1 MKDFKLKRFLTISL
15 VASSFLFASND
26 TIILEEVT
34 VSANKIEENIKDIPQ
49 SISVV
54 NEKEIEEKEI
64 QNISDVIKQIPNLS
78 STFMYSERVN
88 FRGINTS
95 VFTNN
100 NPVVIYIDGVPHS
113 SVYGFDA
120 SLQNTQQ
127 IEVLRG
133 PQGALYG
140 KDSIGG
146 VINIITKKPKNELN
160 GFIGTEY
167 GTNNFIQTS
176 FNTNGAVIPDKLF
189 LGINGK
195 VGKDDGWKTNH
206 NENQD
211 KDSTRKEFHQLNTN
225 LHYNAT
231 DNFSIALN
239 IFNDKDYK
247 YGFEGGAVPQT
258 QNINDYKR
266 KDFKDEN
273 FETDSYMKN
282 KSKAQSLKME
292 YLFDGNTSLTA
303 ITANKNIDIDGTW
316 DVDYGNNPNYD
327 GMSMFQD
334 AKSKNFSQEIRL
346 SGENNKFR
354 YITGIYFEKD
364 SFDFDNYG
372 MEYPSY
378 LIGDPFGTR
387 IGAKFNSISQANS
400 STYAAFGQVII
411 PFLESYELTLGGRYQ
426 KIKKEMDLDYY
437 FNPINISANPIF
449 QFDEENTWNSFLPKV
464 AVSKKFDD
472 KLTTYISA
480 SKGYLPG
487 GYNNFASSGTEEE
500 NRFDAQTSIN
510 YEIGVKDSFLNDN
523 LVLAGSIFYLDIED
537 IHVYSTDR
545 TTGMMYTS
553 NAGQADS
560 KGIELEIA
568 YSINNNW
575 KVDTSIGVMKARYSN
590 YIDSNGEDNKNNKI
604 ERTPSHSANIGLSY
618 YSNGGFYGRFD
629 IQNQGDMFFNAQNS
643 LKQDSYTVANAKIGY
658 LFDDFDIYTYAKNI
672 TDEDYIVALEE
683 MAEFRQ
689 LTYGKGRFLGAGIK
703 YSF

>member
-1 MKDFKLKRFLTISL
+1 MKDFKLKRILSISL

-34 VSANKIEENIKDIPQ
+34 VSANKMEENIKDIPQ
-49 SISVV
+49 SISVI

-100 NPVVIYIDGVPHS
+100 NPVVIYIDGIPHS

-120 SLQNTQQ
+120 SLQNAQQ

-146 VINIITKKPKNELN
+146 VINVITKKPKNELN
-160 GFIGTEY
+160 GFIGAEY
-167 GTNNFIQTS
+167 GTNNFMQTS

-195 VGKDDGWKTNH
+195 VGKDDGWQTNH
-206 NENQD
+206 NENQE

-231 DNFSIALN
+231 DNFSIGLN

-258 QNINDYKR
+258 TSINDYKR
-266 KDFKDEN
+266 KDFEDVN

-292 YLFDGNTSLTA
+292 YLFDENNSLTA
-303 ITANKNIDIDGTW
+303 ITANKHIDIDGTW
-316 DVDYGNNPNYD
+316 DVDLANNPSYD

-346 SGENNKFR
+346 SGEKDKFR
-354 YITGIYFEKD
+354 YVTGIYFEKD
-364 SFDFDNYG
+364 SFNFDNYG

-378 LIGDPFGTR
+378 LLGDPFGAG
-387 IGAKFNSISQANS
+387 IGAKFNSISQADS

-426 KIKKEMDLDYY
+426 KIKKEMNLDYY
-437 FNPINISANPIF
+437 FNPINVQANPVF
-449 QFDEENTWNSFLPKV
+449 EFDEKNNWNTFLPKI
-464 AVSKKFDD
+464 AISKKFDD
-472 KLTTYISA
+472 KLTTYTSV

-487 GYNNFASSGTEEE
+487 GYNNFASSGTEDD

-510 YEIGVKDSFLNDN
+510 YEVGVKDSFLNDN
-523 LVLAGSIFYLDIED
+523 LTLAASIFYLDIED

-553 NAGQADS
+553 NAGEADS
-560 KGIELEIA
+560 KGVELELA

-590 YIDSNGEDNKNNKI
+590 YIDSNLEDNKNNKI

-618 YSNGGFYGRFD
+618 YSNGGLYGRFD
-629 IQNQGDMFFNAQNS
+629 VQNQGDMFFNAQNS

-672 TDEDYIVALEE
+672 TDENYIVALEE

-689 LTYGKGRFLGAGIK
+689 LTYGKGRFIGAGIK